1 MNANAAARLPGLLIA
16 ALVAAWLP
24 AGAAAQAVAAGN
36 ADELKRLIDR
46 AHAQGA
52 QVVVIQA
59 PPPAEAGAAAPG
71 DRIEDRA
78 IEVRARLRAVLADAP
93 AFPERLGAA
102 ILGYSDDLSMEWLAW
117 ALLSPFAFLAVGAAA
132 ARAFRRWGRGQFPGA
147 SAAAPTSRAEKLARL
162 LLDGVMEALG
172 VAIMA
177 TAALLLVVAFDRGE
191 DHVRMTQFLIV
202 AQVAGVG
209 VLAAF
214 FRSLFAPHAPACR
227 LLHIPDADAKAL
239 YRDVVAVLSLVA
251 LAGGTALWIDLLSLD
266 ANAHLLS
273 TIAAALASALALGG
287 FAIRHRRA
295 VAGAILGAADARP
308 GRRAARLLARVWHVL
323 AVAYLLAA
331 WAVTTVRL
339 VLDRPAALEL
349 VTAPVVVLFGAI
361 GVYGAAMLAIEWAF
375 RCRRGEGGP
384 EPAAVEAPPGLPLR
398 TYKGLAERAAGLV
411 VTGLAI
417 WSVLVVW
424 GVDLT
429 ADGGVLRSL
438 WEMLLVGFLAWLAA
452 AAVNVAVDRRIAAE
466 GGFAVAERGD
476 EGGAGGASR
485 LATLLPLL
493 RNFVLVAIAA
503 IFAMIALSEL
513 GVDIAP
519 LFAGAGVV
527 GLAVGFG
534 AQTLIRDV
542 FSGAF
547 FLVDDA
553 FRVGEYI
560 DIGTV
565 KGTVEKIS
573 IRSMQLR
580 HHKGPLHTVPFGGIA
595 HLTNF
600 SRDWVIMKLPLRL
613 TYDTDVEKVRKL
625 IKTLGQELLD
635 HPVIGGAFLDPL
647 KSQGVYQ
654 MEDSAMIVRVKFMT
668 RPGEQFVV
676 RKLVYQRIREMFERE
691 GIKFAHREV
700 TVRVTGDPEGQPVS
714 EGARE
719 AAAGAA
725 RAVID
730 PDRPAPAADGR

>member
-1 MNANAAARLPGLLIA
+1 MNANAAARFLGLLLA

-24 AGAAAQAVAAGN
+24 AGASAQAVAAGD

-52 QVVVIQA
+52 SVVVIQA
-59 PPPAEAGAAAPG
+59 PPPARAGEAAPG

-78 IEVRARLRAVLADAP
+78 IEVRARIRAVLADAP

-132 ARAFRRWGRGQFPGA
+132 ARAFRRWARGQFPGA
-147 SAAAPTSRAEKLARL
+147 SADGPASRVDKISRL
-162 LLDGVMEALG
+162 LLDGVVEALG
-172 VAIMA
+172 VAVMA
-177 TAALLLVVAFDRGE
+177 AAALLLVVAFDRGE
-191 DHVRMTQFLIV
+191 DHVRTTQFLIV

-214 FRSLFAPHAPACR
+214 FRSLFAPHAPDCR
-227 LLHIPDADAKAL
+227 LLHVADADAKAL
-239 YRDVVAVLSLVA
+239 YREVVAVLSLVA
-251 LAGGTALWIDLLSLD
+251 LVGGVALWIELLSLD
-266 ANAHLLS
+266 ANAHLLAM
-273 TIAAALASALALGG
+273 IAATLASALALGG

-295 VAGAILGAADARP
+295 IAGAILGAEAAPR
-308 GRRAARLLARVWHVL
+308 RRAARLLARLWHVL
-323 AVAYLLAA
+323 AAAYLLAA
-331 WAVTTVRL
+331 WAVATVRL

-349 VTAPVVVLFGAI
+349 VTAPIVVLFGAI
-361 GVYGAAMLAIEWAF
+361 AVYGAAMLAIEWAF
-375 RCRRGEGGP
+375 RRRGDAGP
-384 EPAAVEAPPGLPLR
+384 PGPAAAEAPPDLPMR
-398 TYKGLAERAAGLV
+398 SYKDLAERAAGLV
-411 VTGLAI
+411 VAGLAL
-417 WSVLVVW
+417 WSVLIVW

-438 WEMLLVGFLAWLAA
+438 WEVLLVGFLAWLAT
-452 AAVNVAVDRRIAAE
+452 AAVNIAVDRKIAAE

-476 EGGAGGASR
+476 EGGAAGASR

-493 RNFVLVAIAA
+493 RNFVLVVIAS

-534 AQTLIRDV
+534 AQTLIRDI

-625 IKTLGQELLD
+625 IKTLGQELLE
-635 HPVIGGAFLDPL
+635 HPVIGGSFLDPL

-676 RKLVYQRIREMFERE
+676 RKTVYQRIREVFERE

-700 TVRVTGDPEGQPVS
+700 TVRMTGDPDGPPVS
-714 EGARE
+714 EAARE

-725 RAVID
+725 RAVLD
-730 PDRPAPAADGR
+730 PEQGPAAPAAGR